1 MANDTGTPE
10 LTSEDIAVLL
20 NALRAAGRPM
30 TTQEL
35 VDALRAAANR

>member
-1 MANDTGTPE
+1 MAKETGTPE
-10 LTSEDIAVLL
+10 LTSEEITELL
-20 NALRAAGRPM
+20 EALRASSRPM

>member
-1 MANDTGTPE
+1 MAKETGTPE
-10 LTSEDIAVLL
+10 LTSEDIAALL
-20 NALRAAGRPM
+20 DALRAAGRPM